1 MKNTSK
7 FLGITALAVMVGIA
21 FTVVA
26 CGGGSSALVGKWV
39 PEEGQRVSS
48 DFIEKTLELQKDGT
62 GVGDGYS
69 LKWAAEKGRLT
80 FKLDVGMG
88 IAYDYKLSG
97 STLTLTSD
105 EGASVRYK
113 KQ

>member
-1 MKNTSK
+1 MENKK
-7 FLGITALAVMVGIA
+7 LWLGMLVMVLVFGLVFSLA
-21 FTVVA
+21 A
-26 CGGGSSALVGKWV
+26 CGGGSSLVGKWV
-39 PEEGQRVSS
+39 PEEDQRVSS

-62 GVGDGYS
+62 GIGDGYS
-69 LKWAAEKGRLT
+69 LKWTAEKGRLSL
-80 FKLDVGMG
+80 KLDMGMG